1 MNDTSRNYRFIRQHS
16 NHNGGVVP
24 YLGPFNKTI
33 KENSY
38 RNINARGISPWFF
51 FHRGKLP
58 QEWGRRAADLG
69 PKRRGAELGRR
80 GAEAQRRRGAEAQR
94 RRVRAQGAENKPIY
108 PVKQGAEP
116 RTGPQGSC
124 ISYLGPRICPQRPTQ
139 PPDRPQTKLGH
150 VPWTSLLSR
159 N

>member
-38 RNINARGISPWFF
+38 RNINARGISPWLFCY
-51 FHRGKLP
+51 RGKLP

-69 PKRRGAELGRR
+69 QRPQSRRAAERGPTTSRFILERRGRR
-80 GAEAQRRRGAEAQR
+80 AADLRIMIKQAGPQSLEQS
-94 RRVRAQGAENKPIY
+94 RRVL
-108 PVKQGAEP
+108 EP
-116 RTGPQGSC
+116 RTLGLGQPTRQQVRA
-124 ISYLGPRICPQRPTQ
+124 LGPLKQ
-139 PPDRPQTKLGH
+139 
-150 VPWTSLLSR
+150 

>member
-80 GAEAQRRRGAEAQR
+80 GAEAQRRR
-94 RRVRAQGAENKPIY
+94 VRAQGAENKPIY